1 MVTSQRYSV
10 LLGILGVIFCLGCQT
25 DLRDSETANKALV
38 RQLYAAIDAQDYVEI
53 ESLLTADFQLM
64 YAGMPEPFSRDETL
78 ALIRDFY
85 SAFPDYTHTIEEI
98 VAENDLVAAK
108 FSYNATHQG
117 EFEGIPPTGYQ
128 VRYEGAQIIV
138 IVDNKISEC
147 WALED
152 HLGLMM
158 QLGRQLAP
166 LEP

>member
-1 MVTSQRYSV
+1 M
-10 LLGILGVIFCLGCQT
+10 
-25 DLRDSETANKALV
+25 
-38 RQLYAAIDAQDYVEI
+38 
-53 ESLLTADFQLM
+53 
-64 YAGMPEPFSRDETL
+64 
-78 ALIRDFY
+78 
-85 SAFPDYTHTIEEI
+85 
-98 VAENDLVAAK
+98 AAK
-108 FSYNATHQG
+108 FSYAATHQG

-128 VRYEGAQIIV
+128 VRYEGAQIIM